1 MYLKNISIKNILS
14 YGERP
19 VTYQLDKNQLTLL
32 TAKNGEGKC
41 VDKSTKINIKFL
53 NDTTK
58 HKYSN
63 SLDSNI
69 ICSTIG
75 EITEFYKEYPECVG
89 LIEVETRHGYYKILA
104 AEITAPNSEYY
115 NVTTSSGKN
124 IICSPNHRFIS
135 NGEWVHCENLNVND
149 TILTTEGNE
158 TISSLIKSNDTR
170 DLYDIEVDVVH
181 EYYSND
187 IVSHNSSVIEG
198 ITFALFGKPFR
209 DIKKDQLIN
218 ITNKKNGLVEC
229 NLIGNNGYD
238 VKIIRGLKPN
248 VFEIYENGKLV
259 NQNSSASEYQNYLET
274 EILGMNFVTF
284 SQTVVISKTKY
295 IPFMRLKT
303 GDRRTFVESILNLE
317 VLGEMYKQQT
327 KNVSNLKKE
336 ISNFEVDIKLIKSD
350 LNNKSESISRL
361 KKLVKSIESESKIKN
376 QSEISELKDKINDLK
391 DLSATL
397 KDQLSQNPHTDK
409 LSKMSDIQSAKIKLE
424 ADLSLLNHFLNKISV
439 IKDKCHECGQCIEF
453 DHDMHNKKIND
464 VKAKI
469 DSKNKLLKSFS
480 DKLKSLS
487 EINILSNDFNNKQND
502 LKNKINNI
510 NKEINIYNS
519 QILKLKNTTFDTTEY
534 DKQLLTLN
542 EEYSGID
549 IKLKSMLEKY
559 EIELSE
565 LDDHL
570 LTLDL
575 LKDSGIKS
583 SIIQNSIPLINKF
596 VNKYLQQFGFFIGF
610 ELDSEFNE
618 KILVKGVQH
627 ALDYGSFSEGEKLRI
642 DLALILAWRHISL
655 LLSGTTCN
663 LMFFDEITDAS
674 MDQEGVE
681 LFARAITT
689 LDKSNVWIISHTPEK
704 LESYARGYIRLNK
717 IDGFTSIIENK

>member
-1 MYLKNISIKNILS
+1 MYLKNVSIKNILS

-32 TAKNGEGKC
+32 TAKNGEGK
-41 VDKSTKINIKFL
+41 
-53 NDTTK
+53 
-58 HKYSN
+58 
-63 SLDSNI
+63 
-69 ICSTIG
+69 
-75 EITEFYKEYPECVG
+75 
-89 LIEVETRHGYYKILA
+89 
-104 AEITAPNSEYY
+104 
-115 NVTTSSGKN
+115 
-124 IICSPNHRFIS
+124 
-135 NGEWVHCENLNVND
+135 
-149 TILTTEGNE
+149 
-158 TISSLIKSNDTR
+158 
-170 DLYDIEVDVVH
+170 
-181 EYYSND
+181 
-187 IVSHNSSVIEG
+187 SSVIEG

-218 ITNKKNGLVEC
+218 IANKKNGLVEC

-238 VKIIRGLKPN
+238 IKIIRGLKPN

-259 NQNSSASEYQNYLET
+259 NQNSSAAEYQNYLET

-336 ISNFEVDIKLIKSD
+336 ISNFEVDIKLTKSD

-376 QSEISELKDKINDLK
+376 QSEISELNDKINDLK
-391 DLSATL
+391 NLSVTL
-397 KDQLSQNPHTDK
+397 KDQLSQNPYTDK
-409 LSKMSDIQSAKIKLE
+409 LSKMSDIQNAKIKLE
-424 ADLSLLNHFLNKISV
+424 ADISLLNHFLNKISV
-439 IKDKCHECGQCIEF
+439 VKDKCHECGQNIEF
-453 DHDMHNKKIND
+453 DHDTHNKKIND
-464 VKAKI
+464 VNAKVE
-469 DSKNKLLKSFS
+469 SKHKLLKSFS
-480 DKLKSLS
+480 DKLNSLS
-487 EINILSNDFNNKQND
+487 EINILSNEFNNKQND
-502 LKNKINNI
+502 IKNKINNI

-542 EEYSGID
+542 DEYNSIN

-717 IDGFTSIIENK
+717 VDGFTSIIENK